1 MAIDFNGALTLADQ
15 AILSNDPLVK
25 EITKS
30 LHKTWNAIKDIP
42 FKTSPSLRQIGQ
54 RYINSGIPTPNWTG
68 INSEPVAVKGKPKS
82 YEEQM
87 YLLRN
92 KITVDH
98 VLLDQPNN
106 IVDPVEA
113 QVQMF
118 LEGFAYDFNDKF
130 INNDPTSTAPGNSP
144 DAFPGLA
151 YRLNNYAQF
160 DIPVDLNVFSKADAS
175 INSLLAASSAYTG
188 AGAANRL
195 IADIQALLDAMNSPD
210 GDGVVFY
217 CSEMMKRQLEMAIRA
232 MGIGAGFDITQDS
245 FDRPVEKYKNATVR
259 VVGRKADG
267 LTSVISNT
275 QTMQDTS
282 SGSPVTWQ
290 YYNSG
295 GTLTNVGA
303 TGGVLYA
310 VRYGDGYVSGWQS
323 GPFKPQYLGL
333 SKENGIMHNILFDWG
348 CGLWIPHVRA
358 IGRVCV
364 KIS

>member
-42 FKTSPSLRQIGQ
+42 FKTSPSLRQVGQ
-54 RYINSGIPTPNWTG
+54 RYVNGGIPLPNWTG
-68 INSEPVAVKGKPKS
+68 INSEPVAIKGKPKS

-130 INNDPTSTAPGNSP
+130 VNNDPTSTAPGNSP

-160 DIPVDLNVFSKADAS
+160 DIPTDCNVYSQADIS
-175 INSLLAASSAYTG
+175 MNTLLATSTAFSG
-188 AGAANRL
+188 AGSANRA
-195 IADIQALLDAMNSPD
+195 ISDVQSLLDAMNSPD

-217 CSEMMKRQLEMAIRA
+217 CSELMKRQLEMAIRT

-245 FDRPVEKYKNATVR
+245 FDRPVEKYKNATIR

-267 LTSVISNT
+267 LSPVISNT
-275 QTMQDTS
+275 A
-282 SGSPVTWQ
+282 VV
-290 YYNSG
+290 
-295 GTLTNVGA
+295 TNVVTNVLQQSYQNSNTLANNGA
-303 TGGVLYA
+303 TTGQIFA

-358 IGRVCV
+358 IGRVSIKV
-364 KIS
+364 S

>member
-42 FKTSPSLRQIGQ
+42 FTTSPSLRQVGQ
-54 RYINSGIPTPNWTG
+54 RYVNSGIPTPNWTG

-106 IVDPVEA
+106 IIDPVEA
-113 QVQMF
+113 QVQMY

-130 INNDPTSTAPGNSP
+130 INNDPTSNVAGNSV

-151 YRLNNYAQF
+151 YRLNNPNQY
-160 DIPVDLNVFSKADAS
+160 DIPTEMVIDTTADIALGTLLT
-175 INSLLAASSAYTG
+175 NSSTATSLQG
-188 AGAANRL
+188 IGAANRM
-195 IADIQALLDAMNSPD
+195 IADIQKLLDNMNAPD

-217 CSEMMKRQLEMAIRA
+217 MSELTKRQVEMAIRV

-267 LTSVISNT
+267 TTPIISNT
-275 QTMQDTS
+275 LTISTVTGSNANTS
-282 SGSPVTWQ
+282 Q
-290 YYNSG
+290 I
-295 GTLTNVGA
+295 
-303 TGGVLYA
+303 YA
-310 VRYGDGYVSGWQS
+310 VRYGSGYVTGWQS

-358 IGRVCV
+358 IGRINV
-364 KIS
+364 KVQ

>member
-42 FKTSPSLRQIGQ
+42 FTTSPSLRQVGQ
-54 RYINSGIPTPNWTG
+54 RYVNSGIPTPNWTG

-106 IVDPVEA
+106 IIDPVEA
-113 QVQMF
+113 QVQMY

-130 INNDPTSTAPGNSP
+130 INNDPTSNVGGNSV

-151 YRLNNYAQF
+151 YRLNNPNQY
-160 DIPVDLNVFSKADAS
+160 DIPTEMIIDTTADIALGTLLT
-175 INSLLAASSAYTG
+175 NSSSATSLQG
-188 AGAANRL
+188 IGAANRM
-195 IADIQALLDAMNSPD
+195 ISDIQRLLDNMNTPD

-217 CSEMMKRQLEMAIRA
+217 MSELCKRQVEMAIRV

-245 FDRPVEKYKNATVR
+245 FDRPVEKYKNATIR

-267 LTSVISNT
+267 STPVISNS
-275 QTMQDTS
+275 QTISTV
-282 SGSPVTWQ
+282 SGSNANTSQ
-290 YYNSG
+290 I
-295 GTLTNVGA
+295 
-303 TGGVLYA
+303 YA
-310 VRYGDGYVSGWQS
+310 VRYGSGYVTGWQS
-323 GPFKPQYLGL
+323 GPDRK
-333 SKENGIMHNILFDWG
+333 S
-348 CGLWIPHVRA
+348 V
-358 IGRVCV
+358 V
-364 KIS
+364 